1 MNQDQE
7 GARTA
12 ARSKRVLDWAYSL
25 TAVFFFVY
33 LFVYYATSQGGPAL
47 LAFALVPV
55 TYILYTLDALP
66 ARLNPS
72 LLS

>member
-12 ARSKRVLDWAYSL
+12 ARSKGVLDWAYYL

-55 TYILYTLDALP
+55 TYILYTLDAL
-66 ARLNPS
+66 RKNEF
-72 LLS
+72 